1 MFNGLH
7 GGNSVATQEI
17 KRKLTAILSADVKG
31 YSRLMGEDEKGTV
44 RTLNA
49 YKEVMTGLIQH
60 HHGRVVDATGD
71 NLMAEFASVVD
82 AVECSV
88 GIQKELK
95 TRNAELP
102 ETRRMD
108 FRIGINLGD
117 VIEEQGRIY
126 GDGVNI
132 AARLESLSEAG
143 GICISGKTY
152 DEIKNKLPLGYK
164 YLGEQAVKNI
174 TEPIR
179 TYQVLMEPEAVG
191 RVIGEKKAKS
201 KQWERAG
208 IGLVV
213 VVIVVAAAIVI
224 WKLYMPPAPQPE
236 VASKEKITVAPPEKP
251 SITAPT
257 PAAPSVEPAPKEKV
271 PPPPPEKVSKPVTPP
286 APKMEVASKEKMAYP
301 LPDKPSIAVLPFV
314 NMSGD
319 PTKDYLSD
327 GITEEIINALSIIPN
342 VFVIARNST
351 FTYKGK
357 PVKVQQVSEEMGV
370 QYVLEGSVQWS
381 GDRVRIT
388 AQLIDALKG
397 HHLFSER
404 YAHELKDIFAL
415 QDEITMKVL
424 TAMRVALT
432 HGEQA
437 RVIDKGTRNLDA
449 YLKLLQAIA
458 HIAGGNRERVALARQ
473 SVEES
478 LALDPHYTSA
488 YAALA
493 HVNIME
499 VFLGASKSPRES
511 LDRAEE
517 LARKVISSDDSHMYA
532 HAVLSLT
539 YVFKRQFDKAIPEA
553 EKAIALSPS
562 SAWAVFMLGTAL
574 LHSERFEE
582 AIPYLKKSLRLSP
595 VANNQCLVNLGGA
608 YRFLGRYDEAIPTY
622 KKALQLQPDYVPAR
636 VALVAAYVLAGRDE
650 EARAEAAEVM
660 RIDPQFSLE
669 RYAKM
674 YPFRQAL
681 VDPVVEA
688 LRKAGLK

>member
-1 MFNGLH
+1 
-7 GGNSVATQEI
+7 
-17 KRKLTAILSADVKG
+17 
-31 YSRLMGEDEKGTV
+31 MGEDERATV
-44 RTLNA
+44 RTLNVYRELMA
-49 YKEVMTGLIQH
+49 NLIQQ

-82 AVECSV
+82 AVECAVES
-88 GIQKELK
+88 QKELK

-102 ETRRMD
+102 ENRRME

-117 VIEEQGRIY
+117 VIEEEGRIY

-132 AARLESLSEAG
+132 AARIESLSEAG

-164 YLGEQAVKNI
+164 YLGEQTVKNI

-191 RVIGEKKAKS
+191 KVIGEKRIKPRPWKRVA
-201 KQWERAG
+201 
-208 IGLVV
+208 IGSVAI
-213 VVIVVAAAIVI
+213 VIVIVAAMVI
-224 WKLYMPPAPQPE
+224 WKLYTPHTPQRE
-236 VASKEKITVAPPEKP
+236 IVSKERIKGPLPEKP
-251 SITAPT
+251 STLP
-257 PAAPSVEPAPKEKV
+257 PSVEVAPKEKIA
-271 PPPPPEKVSKPVTPP
+271 PPSTEKVSKPVTPP
-286 APKMEVASKEKMAYP
+286 TPKLEVASKGRMAFP

-327 GITEEIINALSIIPN
+327 GITEEIINALSKTPN

-404 YAHELKDIFAL
+404 YDRELKDIFAL

-437 RVIDKGTRNLDA
+437 RAIDKGTNNLDA
-449 YLKLLQAIA
+449 YLKLLQAFA
-458 HIAGGNRERVALARQ
+458 HMQVANKEKVALARQ
-473 SVEES
+473 LVEES
-478 LALDPHYTSA
+478 LALDPQYVSA
-488 YAALA
+488 YAALS
-493 HVNIME
+493 HLNIME
-499 VFLGASKSPRES
+499 VYVGASKSPKES

-517 LARKVISSDDSHMYA
+517 LARKTLSSDDSHMYA
-532 HAVLSLT
+532 HCVLSLT

-553 EKAIALSPS
+553 EKAVALSPS
-562 SAWAVFMLGTAL
+562 SAWAVFMVGTAL

-582 AIPYLKKSLRLSP
+582 AIPYFKKSLRLSP
-595 VANNQCLVNLGGA
+595 IANNQCLVNLGGA
-608 YRFLGRYDEAIPTY
+608 YRFLARYDEAIALY
-622 KKALQLQPDYVPAR
+622 EKVLQLQPDYVPAR
-636 VALVAAYVLAGRDE
+636 VALAAAYVLAGREE

-669 RYAKM
+669 RWAKAYA
-674 YPFRQAL
+674 FRQAL